1 MHMYVL
7 ASMNDIIFCRKR
19 IGTFFETPRS
29 DSSEDKVDLIL
40 VLSARVLGLG

>member
-1 MHMYVL
+1 MIL
-7 ASMNDIIFCRKR
+7 
-19 IGTFFETPRS
+19 FFAVKEKELFSETPRS